1 MKVALV
7 HDYIKEYGGAER
19 VLETLHEMY
28 PDADV
33 YTSVYCPE
41 YLGPHRDRFKNWKIK
56 TSLLQNI
63 PFKEKLISPFRLISS
78 YIFSKF
84 DLSKYDLIIVS
95 ATGAYFPNA
104 IKKGKAKHFCYC
116 HTPPRYLYGYK
127 TARDWES
134 NILSKIVGNI
144 VNHFL
149 RMEDYQSAQNVD
161 LFIANSEEV
170 KRRIWKFY
178 RKEAVVIYPPAV
190 PDMSVR
196 IHIRYVQP
204 EKRKYY
210 LAGGRL
216 ARAKR
221 VDLAVEACTKL
232 NLPLKVF
239 GKSFAGYGNELKE
252 IAGDKVEF
260 FGEVSEEEKLKLM
273 AGAKA
278 YVFPSDTEDFGIIP
292 VEAMSVG
299 TPVIAYK
306 SGGVMETVIDGKTG
320 LFFNELNVNSLVKA
334 LKQFSAKGGSS
345 FGGNNLTI
353 KPEDCVN
360 QAKRFSKERF
370 EKDLRRYIN
379 TLIHTD

>member
-33 YTSVYCPE
+33 YTSIYSPK
-41 YLGPHRDRFKNWKIK
+41 YLGPHKERFENWRIK
-56 TSLLQNI
+56 TSPLQNI

-78 YIFSKF
+78 WVFKSFDFSG
-84 DLSKYDLIIVS
+84 YDLIIVS
-95 ATGAYFPNA
+95 ATGAYFPNS
-104 IKKGKAKHFCYC
+104 IKKKSALQICYC
-116 HTPPRYLYGYK
+116 HTPSRYLYGYK

-134 NILSKIVGNI
+134 NIVSKILGSI
-144 VNHFL
+144 MNHFL
-149 RMEDYQSAQNVD
+149 RMVDFNSAQNVD

-178 RKEAVVIYPPAV
+178 RKNATVVYPPAI
-190 PDMSVR
+190 PDVSIG
-196 IHIRYVQP
+196 IHIRYVQLRN
-204 EKRKYY
+204 RKYY

-221 VDLAVEACTKL
+221 VDLAVKACTKL

-239 GKSFAGYGNELKE
+239 GKSFAGYGDELKK
-252 IAGDKVEF
+252 IAGNKIEF
-260 FGEVSEEEKLKLM
+260 LGEVAEEEKLKLM

-278 YVFPSDTEDFGIIP
+278 YIFPSDTEDFGITP

-306 SGGVMETVIDGKTG
+306 SGGVMETVVDGKTG
-320 LFFNELNVNSLVKA
+320 IFFPELTVDSVIEAIKRFRKIKWDKEIIIRN
-334 LKQFSAKGGSS
+334 AK
-345 FGGNNLTI
+345 
-353 KPEDCVN
+353 K
-360 QAKRFSKERF
+360 FSKERF
-370 EKDLRRYIN
+370 VEEVKKIVKKIPRR
-379 TLIHTD
+379 